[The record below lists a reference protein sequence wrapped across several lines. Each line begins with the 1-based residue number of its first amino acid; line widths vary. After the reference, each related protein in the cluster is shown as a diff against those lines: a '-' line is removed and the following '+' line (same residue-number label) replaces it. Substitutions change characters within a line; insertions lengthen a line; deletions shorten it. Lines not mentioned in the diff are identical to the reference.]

1 MAKTASSDIQ
11 RKHETLKSIVRG
23 HDHAYHVLDLP
34 KIPDFEYDKLFSELK
49 QMEESYTGLI
59 LADSPTQKVG
69 GAVLDAFKKVS
80 HRVPM
85 LSLSNSYSPED
96 LLEFDL
102 RVKKFLRETDGFQ
115 MDYFCEP
122 KFDGLALELI
132 YEKGLL
138 IKAITRGDGLI
149 GEDVTHNVKT
159 IPSIPLKLLI
169 ENPPELLEVR
179 GEVLILKKDFE
190 KLNLSQQEDG
200 LPTFA
205 NPRNAAAGAIRQLD
219 SKIAASRP
227 LKFFGY
233 ALGAVEGVSFQNQNE
248 IADYF
253 LACGIPSSK
262 KYAVLCHSA
271 GEVVSYYNDLS
282 TKRKNLPFD
291 IDGMVAKVNS
301 IRLQEDL
308 GLVARSP
315 RWATA
320 AKFAPDQAQTV
331 VEDII
336 VQVGRTGALTPV
348 ALMRP
353 VKVGGVT
360 ITHATLHNQD
370 EIDRKD
376 LCIGDTVFVQRAGD
390 VIPDIVSVVLE
401 ARPAGAKRF
410 VISSKCP
417 SCDQTAVKNEDEV
430 ILRCVNPYCPAVI
443 KESLKHFI
451 ARRAMNV
458 EKLGDKWID
467 SFVDAKLVLKFS
479 DLYHLQKE
487 DLLKFEGQGEK
498 SAQNIIDS
506 LEKSKKTTRARFIFG
521 LGIRFVGE
529 QTAKTLADHFQT
541 IEDFLK
547 TDAETLMQIPEIG
560 PKVSDSIIQWLQNK
574 ELIRDVRLLLTQGI
588 EFEKSTRTETGP
600 FLGLSFV
607 VTGTLPVKRDE
618 AKDFIEKNGGKIL
631 SGVSAKL
638 DYLVVGDDPGSK
650 VDKATSL
657 GVQMI
662 DWNQLVKMSK

>member
-49 QMEESYTGLI
+49 QMEESYTGLN

-138 IKAITRGDGLI
+138 IRAITRGDGLI
-149 GEDVTHNVKT
+149 GEEVTHNVKT

-190 KLNLSQQEDG
+190 KLNFSQQEDG

-271 GEVVSYYNDLS
+271 VEVVSYYNDLS

-390 VIPDIVSVVLE
+390 VIPDIVSVVVD
-401 ARPAGAKRF
+401 ARSPGAKRF

-430 ILRCVNPYCPAVI
+430 VLRCVNPYCPAVI
-443 KESLKHFI
+443 KESLKHFV

-487 DLLKFEGQGEK
+487 D
-498 SAQNIIDS
+498 
-506 LEKSKKTTRARFIFG
+506 
-521 LGIRFVGE
+521 
-529 QTAKTLADHFQT
+529 
-541 IEDFLK
+541 
-547 TDAETLMQIPEIG
+547 
-560 PKVSDSIIQWLQNK
+560 
-574 ELIRDVRLLLTQGI
+574 
-588 EFEKSTRTETGP
+588 
-600 FLGLSFV
+600 
-607 VTGTLPVKRDE
+607 
-618 AKDFIEKNGGKIL
+618 
-631 SGVSAKL
+631 
-638 DYLVVGDDPGSK
+638 
-650 VDKATSL
+650 
-657 GVQMI
+657 
-662 DWNQLVKMSK
+662 